1 MANKFVSALQK
12 NDPTPAPTE
21 IKVEVATSPHER
33 PARKG
38 TKHIGG
44 YFDPEV
50 SKQLRK
56 IALDEDTS
64 VQELLAEAIDMIFHS
79 RQMPTIAKKP
89 KS

>member
-1 MANKFVSALQK
+1 MANKFASALKK
-12 NDPTPAPTE
+12 NTPPP
-21 IKVEVATSPHER
+21 IEVKPEEASSPHDR
-33 PARKG
+33 PARRG

-44 YFDPEV
+44 YFEPEV